1 MKKFRV
7 LFASLGLMIGLTAP
21 LAAPMQAQA
30 VDIYRACGTG
40 AASSVCASK
49 GEKVNGFVKN
59 LVNTLLYIIGA
70 LAVVMIIVGAI
81 RYTASAGNSSQT
93 TAAKNTILY
102 AVVGLALAIF
112 AFAIVNFVIV
122 RSGIE

>member
-1 MKKFRV
+1 MKKFRMV
-7 LFASLGLMIGLTAP
+7 LASLGLLIGLTAP
-21 LAAPMQAQA
+21 LVAPMQAQA

-40 AASSVCASK
+40 AASDVCASK